1 MTRENVEIVVVMK
14 NGHIGANG
22 DSANETIDQL
32 ANGFPFLATEAIE
45 SGCIVVV
52 HRPRGENGRP
62 CEQPTEV
69 MQMLFVSRAGEHFH
83 PNRVTDRDLAFEQGF
98 DTIAG
103 RGPGVT
109 KKFDPC
115 GRINQNHVK
124 RLVRNSP
131 RSLPNLNHEDAGL
144 SQRREV
150 PPQGFE
156 VLS

>member
-22 DSANETIDQL
+22 DSADETIDQL

-52 HRPRGENGRP
+52 HWPRGENGRP
-62 CEQPTEV
+62 CKQPTEV
-69 MQMLFVSRAGEHFH
+69 MQMLFVARASEHFH
-83 PNRVTDRDLAFEQGF
+83 LNRIADRDLAFEQGL

-103 RGPGVT
+103 RGPGVP

-115 GRINQNHVK
+115 GRIN
-124 RLVRNSP
+124 
-131 RSLPNLNHEDAGL
+131 
-144 SQRREV
+144 
-150 PPQGFE
+150 
-156 VLS
+156 